1 MDPLTHAVVGLSLA
15 VLMGE
20 PASITNPAVLG
31 CVAGAMIPDGDIVL
45 QLKGDYA
52 YLKNHRGA
60 SHSIPVL
67 FVYAA
72 ALGGLLSLI
81 FGFALF
87 TKILLFSLLG
97 CLSHIVLDITNSYGA
112 QIFWPIYKKKVT
124 LDLLLIYD
132 PMLIFMALAIIL
144 PALNKHVPSA
154 YAIGAFMVY
163 LSCRL
168 LMKKHVKMK
177 IVKNLGQD
185 FDIKY
190 LRVLPSMIGLIKWHF
205 IVKGNGKKII
215 GEVNLLPRKFNI
227 IKTMEDIDHRL
238 SEMVLQTP
246 IARFFKEFTPIFHI
260 ACEKHEQGYTFKFID
275 LRYFLAKD
283 FLHHAT
289 AVINHD
295 LEVVASLFHPYTKS
309 KKVQV

>member
-15 VLMGE
+15 VLLGE
-20 PASITNPAVLG
+20 PASITSPAVLG
-31 CVAGAMIPDGDIVL
+31 CVAGSMIPDGDILL

-60 SHSIPVL
+60 SHSVPAL

-72 ALGGLLSLI
+72 AIGGLLSLF

-87 TKILLFSLLG
+87 TKLLLFSLVG
-97 CLSHIVLDITNSYGA
+97 CFSHIALDITNSYGA

-132 PMLIFMALAIIL
+132 PMLIFMALAIII

-154 YAIGAFMVY
+154 YAIGAFIVY
-163 LSCRL
+163 LLGRFV
-168 LMKKHVKMK
+168 MKRHVKNTVIK
-177 IVKNLGQD
+177 HLGSNL
-185 FDIKY
+185 DIKY

-205 IVKGNGKKII
+205 TIKGNGKKII
-215 GEVNLLPRKFNI
+215 GEVNLLPKKFNVL
-227 IKTMEDIDHRL
+227 KTMEDIDHKL
-238 SEMVLQTP
+238 YEMVLHTP

-260 ACEKHEQGYTFKFID
+260 ACERHEEGYTFKFID

-309 KKVQV
+309 KKVEV